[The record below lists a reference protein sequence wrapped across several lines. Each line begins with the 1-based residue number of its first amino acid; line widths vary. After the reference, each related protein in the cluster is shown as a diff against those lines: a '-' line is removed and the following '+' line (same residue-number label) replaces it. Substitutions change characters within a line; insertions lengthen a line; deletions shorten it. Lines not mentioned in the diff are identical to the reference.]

1 MKYLFFAFML
11 FSSMFLKA
19 IPKRGLVAWN
29 TQTMLSDTMERNQLL
44 NQCYANGTT
53 DLFIYAAY

>member
-1 MKYLFFAFML
+1 
-11 FSSMFLKA
+11 MFLKA